1 MSELPDPVRRFVLTC
16 IPSVPHLEALLYF
29 RRAAPAARQP
39 AEAARELYLSEP
51 RAREVVDDLVACG
64 MLERDAE
71 GAARLQPRDAEMTA
85 AIEGVAAAY
94 HADLIGLT
102 HLIHDSVQRS
112 AQRFA
117 DAFKLRKDS

>member
-1 MSELPDPVRRFVLTC
+1 MNPLPDNVRRFVLTC

-29 RRAAPAARQP
+29 RRVSPSARLP
-39 AEAARELYLSEP
+39 GDAARELYLTEA
-51 RAREVVDDLVACG
+51 RAQEVVDHLVACG
-64 MLERDAE
+64 MLERDDE
-71 GAARLQPRDAEMTA
+71 GAARLKPRDADMAA

-117 DAFKLRKDS
+117 DAFKLRKDP

>member
-1 MSELPDPVRRFVLTC
+1 LSDLPDTVRRFVLAC

-29 RRAAPAARQP
+29 RRVAPDARQP
-39 AEAARELYLSEP
+39 AEAARELYLTEA
-51 RAREVVDDLVACG
+51 RAKEVMDHLVACG
-64 MLERDAE
+64 LLAWDTD
-71 GAARLQPRDAEMTA
+71 GAARLQPRDAGMAE

-117 DAFKLRKDS
+117 DAFKLRKDP